1 MNENNITT
9 TRGIELER
17 AREAKGLERAGVG
30 GVGGLTGRWLR
41 GLRTAFLCLALALGS
56 APALAQEEED
66 EAALLERLKGLVD
79 EVSGTAISRLSEL
92 REAEELTPE
101 AARKV
106 IQEAASP
113 HFDFAGLAR
122 GALGKHWRKADEA
135 ERVRVAELFRGVL
148 EKTYAKAL
156 STYAGQAAK
165 TTGASSLSE
174 KKKAVEVEVGAGGKS
189 ARIDYIFSPDAEG
202 EWRVS
207 DVKVEGVSL
216 LASYRRQF
224 SGIIRKGGV
233 SGLIEKLE
241 ERAQ

>member
-1 MNENNITT
+1 MNEDNIIITT
-9 TRGIELER
+9 GAGPGVLT
-17 AREAKGLERAGVG
+17 ARI
-30 GVGGLTGRWLR
+30 LR
-41 GLRTAFLCLALALGS
+41 GLRTALLCSALALGS
-56 APALAQEEED
+56 APGAALAQDDED

-79 EVSGTAISRLSEL
+79 EVSGSAIERLTEL
-92 REAEELTPE
+92 RESEELTPE
-101 AARKV
+101 AARAV
-106 IQEAASP
+106 IQETASP

-122 GALGKHWRKADEA
+122 GALGKHWRKANDE

-165 TTGASSLSE
+165 TAGASSLSE
-174 KKKAVEVEVGAGGKS
+174 TKKAVEVEVSAGESS

-233 SGLIEKLE
+233 AGLIEKLE